1 MEAIGDV
8 LAGMVQRSLQNR
20 EPDDYVDEDGF
31 LCCGKCHDR
40 KQIDVT
46 LPSALAAGEGA
57 KTIRVG
63 CMCKCEKERAE
74 RKKQEQARRDFESRM
89 DRLRRDGITDPA
101 YLQHTFAQDDQRNP
115 KISDVCRRY
124 VENWAEMKA
133 QNIGI
138 LFYGDVGTGKS
149 FLACAIANA
158 LLERL
163 VSVSVTNFPRI
174 LNSLQGA
181 FDDERQKRI
190 DRLQHYSL
198 LVIDDLGV
206 ERDTSY
212 SAEQVYNVID
222 TRARS
227 GKPVIITT
235 NLSLKDLENPPSLAY
250 KRIYDRVLEMCP
262 IRLKMV
268 GDNPRPVAGTE
279 RIHRRGAV
287 PQGQI
292 QGRFHE
298 ATGPERDRL
307 HDPDTASGRP
317 LHPARGDPLPVG
329 RAVPPA

>member
-1 MEAIGDV
+1 MNTFGDV

-20 EPDDYVDEDGF
+20 EPEDYVDEDGF

-40 KQIDVT
+40 KQMDVT
-46 LPSALAAGEGA
+46 LPTGLSPGEDG

-63 CMCKCEKERAE
+63 RLCKCGQEKAE
-74 RKKQEQARRDFESRM
+74 RERQERERQEFETRM
-89 DRLRRDGITDPA
+89 ERLRRDGITDPA
-101 YLQHTFAQDDQRNP
+101 YLKHTFAQDDQRNP
-115 KISDVCRRY
+115 KISDVCRKY
-124 VENWAEMKA
+124 VDNWAEMKA

-174 LNSLQGA
+174 LNSLQGS

-212 SAEQVYNVID
+212 SVEQVYNVVD

-235 NLSLKDLENPPSLAY
+235 NLSMKDLENPPSLAY

-268 GDNPRPVAGTE
+268 GESRRASNASDRRDAAR
-279 RIHRRGAV
+279 RILG
-287 PQGQI
+287 
-292 QGRFHE
+292 
-298 ATGPERDRL
+298 L
-307 HDPDTASGRP
+307 
-317 LHPARGDPLPVG
+317 
-329 RAVPPA
+329 

>member
-1 MEAIGDV
+1 MNTFGDV

-20 EPDDYVDEDGF
+20 EPEDYVDEDGF

-40 KQIDVT
+40 KQMDVT
-46 LPSALAAGEGA
+46 LPTGLSPGEDG

-63 CMCKCEKERAE
+63 RLCKCGQEKAE
-74 RKKQEQARRDFESRM
+74 RERQERERREFEARME
-89 DRLRRDGITDPA
+89 RLRQDGITDPA
-101 YLQHTFAQDDQRNP
+101 YLKHTFAQDDQRNP
-115 KISDVCRRY
+115 KISDVCRKY
-124 VENWAEMKA
+124 VDNWAEMKA

-174 LNSLQGA
+174 LNSLQGS

-212 SAEQVYNVID
+212 SVEQVYNVVD

-235 NLSLKDLENPPSLAY
+235 NLSMKDLENPPSLAY

-268 GDNPRPVAGTE
+268 GESRRASNASDRRDAAR
-279 RIHRRGAV
+279 RILG
-287 PQGQI
+287 
-292 QGRFHE
+292 
-298 ATGPERDRL
+298 L
-307 HDPDTASGRP
+307 
-317 LHPARGDPLPVG
+317 
-329 RAVPPA
+329 

>member
-1 MEAIGDV
+1 MNTFGDV

-20 EPDDYVDEDGF
+20 EPEDYVDEDGF

-40 KQIDVT
+40 KQMDVT
-46 LPSALAAGEGA
+46 LPTGLSPGEDG

-63 CMCKCEKERAE
+63 RLCKCGQEKAE
-74 RKKQEQARRDFESRM
+74 RERQERERREFETRM
-89 DRLRRDGITDPA
+89 ERLRRDGITDPA
-101 YLQHTFAQDDQRNP
+101 YLKHTFAQDDQRNP
-115 KISDVCRRY
+115 KISDVCRKY
-124 VENWAEMKA
+124 VDNWAEMKA

-174 LNSLQGA
+174 LNSLQGS

-212 SAEQVYNVID
+212 SVEQVYNVVD

-235 NLSLKDLENPPSLAY
+235 NLSMKDLENPPSLAY

-268 GDNPRPVAGTE
+268 GESRRASNASDRRDAAR
-279 RIHRRGAV
+279 RILG
-287 PQGQI
+287 
-292 QGRFHE
+292 
-298 ATGPERDRL
+298 L
-307 HDPDTASGRP
+307 
-317 LHPARGDPLPVG
+317 
-329 RAVPPA
+329 

>member
-1 MEAIGDV
+1 MNAIGDV
-8 LAGMVQRSLQNR
+8 LAGMVQKSLQNQ
-20 EPDDYVDEDGF
+20 EPDDYFDDEGF
-31 LCCGKCHDR
+31 LRCGNCHER
-40 KQIDVT
+40 KQMDVT
-46 LPSALAAGEGA
+46 LPAVPSIGRDA

-63 CMCKCEKERAE
+63 CLCKCGQEKADAEKADRERWE
-74 RKKQEQARRDFESRM
+74 FEQRM

-101 YLQHTFAQDDQRNP
+101 YLQYTFAQDDQRNP
-115 KISDVCRRY
+115 KVSDVCRRY
-124 VENWAEMKA
+124 VENWEEMKA

-174 LNSLQGA
+174 LNSLQGS

-190 DRLQHYSL
+190 NRLQHYSL

-212 SAEQVYNVID
+212 SVEQVYNVVD

-235 NLSLKDLENPPSLAY
+235 NLSLKDL
-250 KRIYDRVLEMCP
+250 
-262 IRLKMV
+262 KMV
-268 GDNPRPVAGTE
+268 GASRRTANATDRRDAAR
-279 RIHRRGAV
+279 RILGLTK
-287 PQGQI
+287 GQD
-292 QGRFHE
+292 Q
-298 ATGPERDRL
+298 
-307 HDPDTASGRP
+307 
-317 LHPARGDPLPVG
+317 
-329 RAVPPA
+329 

>member
-1 MEAIGDV
+1 MDTFGDV

-20 EPDDYVDEDGF
+20 EPEDYVDEDGF

-40 KQIDVT
+40 KQMDVT
-46 LPSALAAGEGA
+46 LPAGLSPGEDG

-63 CMCKCEKERAE
+63 RLCKCGQERAE
-74 RKKQEQARRDFESRM
+74 RERQERERREFETRM

-101 YLQHTFAQDDQRNP
+101 YLKHTFAQDDRRNP
-115 KISDVCRRY
+115 RISDVCQKY
-124 VENWAEMKA
+124 VDNWAEMKA

-174 LNSLQGA
+174 LNSLQGS

-212 SAEQVYNVID
+212 SVEQVYNVVD

-235 NLSLKDLENPPSLAY
+235 NLSMKDLENPPSLSY

-268 GDNPRPVAGTE
+268 GESRRASNANDRRDAAR
-279 RIHRRGAV
+279 RILG
-287 PQGQI
+287 
-292 QGRFHE
+292 
-298 ATGPERDRL
+298 L
-307 HDPDTASGRP
+307 
-317 LHPARGDPLPVG
+317 
-329 RAVPPA
+329 

>member
-1 MEAIGDV
+1 MIAVEAFGDV
-8 LAGMVQRSLQNR
+8 LAGLVQRSLQNQ
-20 EPDDYVDEDGF
+20 EPEDYIDDDGF

-40 KQIDVT
+40 KQMDVS
-46 LPSALAAGEGA
+46 LPASLSTTGEDKA
-57 KTIRVG
+57 IRVG
-63 CMCKCEKERAE
+63 RLCKCGQEKAE
-74 RKKQEQARRDFESRM
+74 RERRERERKDFEARM

-101 YLQHTFAQDDQRNP
+101 YLTYTFAQDDRRNP
-115 KISDVCRRY
+115 KISDVCQKY
-124 VENWAEMKA
+124 VANWEEMKA

-149 FLACAIANA
+149 FLACSIANA
-158 LLERL
+158 LLGRL

-174 LNSLQGA
+174 LNSLQGS

-212 SAEQVYNVID
+212 SVEQVYNVVD

-262 IRLKMV
+262 IRLKMT
-268 GDNPRPVAGTE
+268 GESRRTSNAEDRKAAAR
-279 RIHRRGAV
+279 RILG
-287 PQGQI
+287 
-292 QGRFHE
+292 
-298 ATGPERDRL
+298 L
-307 HDPDTASGRP
+307 
-317 LHPARGDPLPVG
+317 
-329 RAVPPA
+329 